1 MDQPKRTVLYGRH
14 KALGAQMVEFG
25 GWDMPLQYPSGVVE
39 EHLSTRNGAGI
50 FDVSHMGRFIIRG
63 ANALRFV
70 QHVLTNNA
78 EALDLAPT
86 GAQYTLIADETGAAV
101 DDAFLYR
108 FVEGEYLLVV
118 NAANRQKDLDHL
130 RPYVETFGGVELIDC
145 TYDIAM
151 FALQGPKS
159 REMLEE
165 VVQAVVSAPS
175 ALKAPPE
182 AAPILVAA
190 PSGPAAILQAGNL
203 AGGPTA
209 PTAPFR
215 NAVGIVEISGARVM
229 VGRTGYT
236 GEPLCFELFVDR
248 ANALMLWDLLL
259 EKGARPAGLAA
270 RDTLRLESSLP
281 LYGHEYGDD
290 PDGKKIPCF
299 AVPIGKSAV
308 SFSPLKGEFIGR
320 AALEKQFAAYSKIIV
335 RDYSAIA
342 DLPRMFKCVAVADRG
357 IARAGAKVFKGDR
370 HVGYIT
376 SGTMAP
382 YWVFEDK
389 GLLSRQTSERKLRAI
404 CLAYIDSD
412 IIEDDRLSIDIRGKL
427 VDAVVVEYHL
437 RSEAPPYAHPII
449 YGHELPPEAP
459 IPALSCPP
467 PMEAGGPSS
476 SPEAGGKISTAL
488 PPTREAASPQA
499 GNSAGGPTAPSVLLK
514 KAVENTRWRQQ
525 ECINLIPSEMTASPM
540 VRLLSVMDPAFR
552 YAEHKESK
560 AFYDSEI
567 FYYQG
572 TDFIAEV
579 ERLLERQMQEF
590 LGCAEVD
597 TRVISGQMANAAVF
611 SAMVDYINRAD
622 RRSEPRRI
630 RRVMNN
636 HIGRG
641 GHLSAQP
648 MGALRD
654 FVARDLHTERPAVV
668 NFPVLTEN
676 PYKID
681 VPAALELIDAFRPE
695 LIIFGK
701 SMVLHKEPVA
711 EIRRHLDAAHV
722 DSVVMYDMAH
732 VIGLLGPYF
741 QQPFA
746 EGADIVTAS
755 THKTFFGTQ
764 RGIIASR
771 FEEHEER
778 YELWEAIRRR
788 TFPGSVSNHHLGT
801 MVGLLMA
808 AYEMNCFKDEYQRKV
823 IANAKAFALA
833 LRDCGFD
840 VAGDPDISFTETHQ
854 VILNVGYARGPEV
867 ARRLEANN
875 IICNY
880 QATPEDEGFTA
891 SRGIRMGVS
900 EMTRFGMGEEDFRA
914 LAFLMK
920 EIVIDGADLVEQV
933 KALREPFR
941 ELRFCF
947 TGDQYADLVETLH
960 KLI

>member
-1 MDQPKRTVLYGRH
+1 MDQPKRTVLYDRH

-25 GWDMPLQYPSGVVE
+25 GWDMPLLYPSGVVE
-39 EHLSTRNGAGI
+39 EHLNTRSGVDI

-63 ANALRFV
+63 ANALRFI

-78 EALDLAPT
+78 EALDLAPA
-86 GAQYTLIADETGAAV
+86 GAQYTLIASETGAAV

-118 NAANRQKDLDHL
+118 NASNRIKDLEHL
-130 RPYVETFGGVELIDC
+130 RRYAESFDGVELIDR

-159 REMLEE
+159 RELLE
-165 VVQAVVSAPS
+165 AVVEAG
-175 ALKAPPE
+175 ALPE
-182 AAPILVAA
+182 PYRNGVGVAR
-190 PSGPAAILQAGNL
+190 IAG
-203 AGGPTA
+203 AG
-209 PTAPFR
+209 
-215 NAVGIVEISGARVM
+215 VM
-229 VGRTGYT
+229 VSRTGYT
-236 GEPLCFELFVDR
+236 GEPIGFELFVDR

-270 RDTLRLESSLP
+270 RDTLRLESALP
-281 LYGHEYGDD
+281 LYGHEYGYD
-290 PDGKKIPCF
+290 PDGKEIPCF
-299 AVPIGKSAV
+299 AAPIGKLAV
-308 SFSPLKGEFIGR
+308 SFSPLKGDFIGR
-320 AALEKQFAAYSKIIV
+320 AALEKQFAAYSRIIA
-335 RDYSAIA
+335 RDYSTIA
-342 DLPRMFKCVAVADRG
+342 DLPRMFKCVAVTGRG
-357 IARAGAKVFKGDR
+357 IARAGARVFKGDK
-370 HVGYIT
+370 HVGYIS

-382 YWVFEDK
+382 SWVFDDN
-389 GLLSRQTSERKLRAI
+389 GLLSRQTGEHKLRAI

-412 IIEDDRLSIDIRGKL
+412 IIEDDRLIIDIRGKI
-427 VDAVVVEYHL
+427 VEAVVVEYHL
-437 RSEAPPYAHPII
+437 RSDAPPYAHPII
-449 YGHELPPEAP
+449 YGHELPPGPP
-459 IPALSCPP
+459 IPALSCPRSEEP
-467 PMEAGGPSS
+467 PSGP
-476 SPEAGGKISTAL
+476 
-488 PPTREAASPQA
+488 AAILQA
-499 GNSAGGPTAPSVLLK
+499 GNSAGAPIVLLEK
-514 KAVENTRWRQQ
+514 TVENTRWRQH
-525 ECINLIPSEMTASPM
+525 ECINLIPSEMTTSPM

-560 AFYDSEI
+560 AFYDSDI

-579 ERLLERQMQEF
+579 ERLLEIQMKEF

-597 TRVISGQMANAAVF
+597 TRVISGQMANATVF

-636 HIGRG
+636 HIGKG

-654 FVARDLHTERPAVV
+654 FVARDPHTERPAVV
-668 NFPVLTEN
+668 NFPVLAEN

-681 VPAALELIDAFRPE
+681 VAATLELIGEYRPE

-711 EIRRHLDAAHV
+711 EIRRYLNAAHI
-722 DSVVMYDMAH
+722 DAVVMYDTAH
-732 VIGLLGPYF
+732 VLGLIGPHF

-746 EGADIVTAS
+746 EGADLVTAS

-764 RGIIASR
+764 RGVIASR

-788 TFPGSVSNHHLGT
+788 TFPGAVSNHHLGT
-801 MVGLLMA
+801 MLGLLMA

-854 VILNVGYARGPEV
+854 VIVNVGYARGPEV
-867 ARRLEANN
+867 ARRLEANS
-875 IICNY
+875 IVCNY

-891 SRGIRMGVS
+891 ARGIRMGTA
-900 EMTRFGMGEEDFRA
+900 EMTRFGMGEQDFSA
-914 LAFLMK
+914 LALLMK
-920 EIVIDGADLVEQV
+920 EIVIDGVDLVEQV

-947 TGDQYADLVETLH
+947 TGDQYADFVEKLH